1 MRIKDIQ
8 IKGKKYQLVSDFRD
22 NDEIREQFFELP
34 KTMFCVDFKPWYEA
48 GLWTEKYNPYCIMD
62 EGKLVS
68 NVSMYH
74 QDFVIDG
81 KVKHL
86 IQLGGVCT
94 YEAYRNRGL
103 SRYIM
108 EEIIEEYKDQ
118 CDSLYLMAND
128 TVLDFYPR
136 FGFEASKEYQ
146 YVTMAKGSSDNYHAR
161 KLDPKNS
168 EDLKLV
174 ETKVGCASQE
184 IELQTV
190 NQTELVLFYW
200 FICNACELR
209 YIEELDTIVNVEYGD
224 GQLVIDNIYGDA
236 AIEEVIN
243 ALVSKE
249 PIKVILGFK
258 PKNAEKYEVEEYYE
272 DGTTLFIH
280 NKAFKEEFDSKKL
293 KFVAISHT

>member
-1 MRIKDIQ
+1 MKIKDVE

-22 NDEIREQFFELP
+22 NAEIREQFFELP
-34 KTMFCVDFKPWYEA
+34 KKMFGVDFKPWYKA
-48 GLWTEKYNPYCIMD
+48 GLWSEKYNPYCIMD
-62 EGKLVS
+62 EGKVVS

-74 QDFVIDG
+74 QDFVVDG

-103 SRYIM
+103 SRRIM

-118 CDSLYLMAND
+118 CDSLFLMAND

-136 FGFEASKEYQ
+136 FGFEASKEHQ
-146 YVTMAKGSSDNYHAR
+146 YVTMAKGSSDTYHVR

-174 ETKVGCASQE
+174 EAKVGRASQE

-190 NQTELVLFYW
+190 NQAELVLFYW
-200 FICNACELR
+200 FICDACELC
-209 YIEELDTIVNVEYGD
+209 YIKELDTIANVEYEER
-224 GQLVIDNIYGDA
+224 QLLIDNIYGEA
-236 AIEEVIN
+236 SLEEVIN
-243 ALVSKE
+243 ALVGKE
-249 PIKVILGFK
+249 TIKVILGFK
-258 PKNAEKYEVEEYYE
+258 PKNADKYEVEEYYE
-272 DGTTLFIH
+272 EDTTLFIH